1 MSNSSKYLRFIELLS
16 EINKKYDLTSREI
29 SLLNFVFIGSSN
41 NQRLRVKD
49 LLCLS
54 QIGSQATIHSALQ
67 RLIQKNLLRA
77 VSSKD
82 DGRNKFI
89 EITSLA
95 QSRYSQI
102 ERAIAK
108 TTA

>member
-1 MSNSSKYLRFIELLS
+1 MSNTSKYLRFIELLS
-16 EINKKYDLTSREI
+16 EINKKYDLSSREI
-29 SLLNFVFIGSSN
+29 SLLNFVNISSSD

-49 LLCLS
+49 FLCLS
-54 QIGSQATIHSALQ
+54 HIGSQATIHSALK
-67 RLIQKNLLRA
+67 RLIKKGLLRA

-82 DGRNKFI
+82 DHRNKFI